1 MCGILGAFSADRPLA
16 TPPFPAKSLA
26 VMKHRGPD
34 AQAWYVDD
42 HAVLGFRRLAIL
54 DLAGGGQPLYSE
66 DEQIVVVVNGEIY
79 NHHDLRKELQERH
92 RFRTRVDGEVLIHLY
107 EERGVEFVRE
117 LSGMFAFA
125 LYDRAKRR
133 LILGRDRPGLKPL
146 YYETRNGVLRFA
158 SELKA
163 LVQDHVPKISTEA
176 VADYLRFGYIPAPLS
191 IFEGIRKLACGTILI
206 AEGDHEPRVVDYWK
220 LRFENDAAKPDVSW
234 RSDPWEEELRDTLRT
249 AVHTR
254 LESEV
259 PMGFL
264 LSGGV
269 DSASVFAL
277 GAKALEGQDV
287 QAFTIGFRGEPI
299 DESRAAG
306 EVAQRYG
313 ATHRVL
319 HLEAKDAAKLEDVL
333 YDVEEPV
340 STDALLPT
348 AAVFRAVAAAK
359 VTTVLSGE
367 GSDELFAGYKK
378 FALTV
383 RDANAVTA
391 SPLDRYLSHEE
402 FVFSSREEREAL
414 LGTDVTNDRFGDL
427 EREAEPLDTL
437 SQMLLFETRMR
448 LPDRINLR
456 LDRTSMAQSIEA
468 RAPFMDH
475 KVMEFAARMPHALRT
490 GPNFNKHL
498 LRQAMRNDLPPAIIE
513 ARKTPFHAPAR
524 WFTNAAQSDIWLEPE
539 AIAAAGLVKSE
550 PVQVLKEKARRGDT
564 VAQEKVYSL
573 IVLHAWHRAFYRR
586 LQAGHLASVNA

>member
-1 MCGILGAFSADRPLA
+1 MCGILGAFSARQRLLA
-16 TPPFPAKSLA
+16 PPFPAKSLE

-34 AQAWYVDD
+34 AQGWYVDD
-42 HAVLGFRRLAIL
+42 HAVLAFRRLAIL

-66 DEQIVVVVNGEIY
+66 DEQVVVVVNGEIY
-79 NHHDLRKELQERH
+79 NHHELRKDLQERH

-107 EERGVEFVRE
+107 QEKGVEFVRE

-146 YYETRNGVLRFA
+146 YYEHRNGVLRFA

-163 LVQDHVPKISTEA
+163 LVHDQRPKISTEA
-176 VADYLRFGYIPAPLS
+176 VADYLRFGYVPAPLS
-191 IFEGIRKLACGTILI
+191 IFEGIHKLACGTILI
-206 AEGDHEPRVVDYWK
+206 AEGEGEPRIVDYWK
-220 LRFENDAAKPDVSW
+220 LRFEHDASKPDVSW
-234 RSDPWEEELRDTLRT
+234 RASPWEDELRDTLRK

-277 GAKALEGQDV
+277 GAKALEGRDV

-319 HLEAKDAAKLEDVL
+319 NLEAKDAAKLEEVMYSID
-333 YDVEEPV
+333 EPV

-348 AAVFRAVAAAK
+348 ASVFRAVAAAN

-383 RDANAVTA
+383 HDEKSPDA
-391 SPLDRYLSHEE
+391 SPLDRYLAHEE
-402 FVFSSREEREAL
+402 FVFSSRQERETL
-414 LGTDVTNDRFGDL
+414 LGRDVTTDRFDEL
-427 EREAEPLDTL
+427 EREAKSLDTL
-437 SQMLLFETRMR
+437 SQMLLFETRLR

-475 KVMEFAARMPHALRT
+475 RVMEFAARMPHVLRT

-498 LRQAMRNDLPPAIIE
+498 LRRAMRNDLPLGIIE

-524 WFTNAAQSDIWLEPE
+524 WFTNAEQSDRWLEPG

-550 PVQVLKEKARRGDT
+550 PVQVLKEQARRGDT
-564 VAQEKVYSL
+564 MAQEKVYSL
-573 IVLHAWHRAFYRR
+573 IVLHAWHRAFFQR
-586 LQAGHLASVNA
+586 LQAGLAA

>member
-1 MCGILGAFSADRPLA
+1 MCGILGAFSADKPFA

-26 VMKHRGPD
+26 AMKHRGPD
-34 AQAWYVDD
+34 AQGWYFDD

-79 NHHDLRKELQERH
+79 NHHALRKELQVRH
-92 RFRTRVDGEVLIHLY
+92 QFRTRVDGEVLIHLY
-107 EERGVEFVRE
+107 EERGIDFVRE

-146 YYETRNGVLRFA
+146 YYEKRGGVLRFA

-163 LVQDHVPKISTEA
+163 LVQDQTPKISSEA
-176 VADYLRFGYIPAPLS
+176 VHDYLRFGYVPAPLS
-191 IFEGIRKLACGTILI
+191 IFEGIRKLASGTILV
-206 AEGDHEPRVVDYWK
+206 AEGDAEPRIVDYWK
-220 LRFENDAAKPDVSW
+220 LRFEHDSSKPDATW
-234 RSDPWEEELRDTLRT
+234 RSGHWEDDLRDTLRN
-249 AVHTR
+249 AVHMR

-277 GAKALEGQDV
+277 GAKALEGREV
-287 QAFTIGFRGEPI
+287 QAFTIGFRGEAI

-306 EVAQRYG
+306 EVARRYG

-319 HLEAKDAAKLEDVL
+319 NLESKDAARLDDVL
-333 YDVEEPV
+333 YYVEEPV

-348 AAVFRAVAAAK
+348 ASVFRAVAGAG

-378 FALTV
+378 FGATV
-383 RDANAVTA
+383 HDADTRES
-391 SPLDRYLSHEE
+391 SPLDRYLAHEE
-402 FVFSSREEREAL
+402 FVFTSREERKTL
-414 LGTDVTNDRFGDL
+414 LGIDITNDRFDEL
-427 EREAEPLDTL
+427 EREAESLDTL
-437 SQMLLFETRMR
+437 SQMLLFETRLR

-475 KVMEFAARMPHALRT
+475 QVMEFAARIPHALRT
-490 GPNFNKHL
+490 GPNFNKYL
-498 LRQAMRNDLPPAIIE
+498 LRRAMRNDLPPSVIE
-513 ARKTPFHAPAR
+513 ARKTPFHAPAQ
-524 WFTNAAQSDIWLEPE
+524 WFTNAAESAAWLDPDVVH
-539 AIAAAGLVKSE
+539 AAGLVKNE
-550 PVQVLKEKARRGDT
+550 PVQEWREKARRGDT
-564 VAQEKVYSL
+564 IAQEKVYSL

-586 LQAGHLASVNA
+586 LESGLVA